1 MGKFDGVLLASD
13 FDNTLLNTETARRRG
28 AEVPEVSRRNR
39 EALEYFMAGGG
50 RFAIATGR
58 ALAAFIKFADQVPMN
73 APGIVCNGAAL
84 YDFQKG
90 EYLETILLD
99 ESTRRRGQE
108 TLDRFPTLAVE
119 AYHID
124 NVIHAVR
131 PNLYTRQHEH
141 VTHVSVVEKPSLLDV
156 PLPLGKIMFEEDH
169 AVLEEVK
176 AFLQSQP
183 WAGEY
188 EIFFSDRTLLEVTAR
203 GATKG
208 GMVAR
213 LAERGLLRGAPDT
226 ADRRVVH
233 LALTEQGMAL
243 SRAGQRIQSR
253 CLEALLSG
261 LTHAEAEQFQSLLEK
276 VLTHAEAQLREGG
289 RA

>member
-1 MGKFDGVLLASD
+1 M
-13 FDNTLLNTETARRRG
+13 
-28 AEVPEVSRRNR
+28 
-39 EALEYFMAGGG
+39 
-50 RFAIATGR
+50 
-58 ALAAFIKFADQVPMN
+58 
-73 APGIVCNGAAL
+73 CNGAAL

-213 LAERGLLRGAPDT
+213 LAERLGIRF
-226 ADRRVVH
+226 ADAGKWDISLAYDGVH
-233 LALTEQGMAL
+233 FTEQGHKAFA
-243 SRAGQRIQSR
+243 AG
-253 CLEALLSG
+253 
-261 LTHAEAEQFQSLLEK
+261 LLEELK
-276 VLTHAEAQLREGG
+276 
-289 RA
+289 

>member
-1 MGKFDGVLLASD
+1 
-13 FDNTLLNTETARRRG
+13 
-28 AEVPEVSRRNR
+28 
-39 EALEYFMAGGG
+39 
-50 RFAIATGR
+50 
-58 ALAAFIKFADQVPMN
+58 MN

-213 LAERGLLRGAPDT
+213 AGGAAGHLPPARLLRRG
-226 ADRRVVH
+226 R
-233 LALTEQGMAL
+233 
-243 SRAGQRIQSR
+243 GQRPVHAD
-253 CLEALLSG
+253 LGGGGDFPPPTAYPLSG
-261 LTHAEAEQFQSLLEK
+261 PAGPPSWQMRTTTLWRTSCPAWTKCTPERRKHRSATCGSGNSRFGCWH
-276 VLTHAEAQLREGG
+276 VLVSSGILNV
-289 RA
+289 

>member
-13 FDNTLLNTETARRRG
+13 FDNTLLNTETARRTG

-213 LAERGLLRGAPDT
+213 LAERLGISRTRCPGLRGHHRGRCGPRHSGGHRVPPGQNVRLSAGNTAPLP
-226 ADRRVVH
+226 VVAEIPG
-233 LALTEQGMAL
+233 LVAGMSQYRL
-243 SRAGQRIQSR
+243 VS
-253 CLEALLSG
+253 
-261 LTHAEAEQFQSLLEK
+261 
-276 VLTHAEAQLREGG
+276 
-289 RA
+289 